1 MSLEEKLEGLLKPTI
16 ESMGFEL
23 WGFEYLP
30 AGRHSLLRVFVEK
43 EEGGIN
49 VDDCAAVSRQIS
61 AIMDV
66 EDPISSAYMLE
77 VSSPGMERL
86 LLKPSQFKRYIGKT
100 VQVRTA
106 VGVLGRRRFKGPMV
120 QVTDSTIEVEV
131 DGELFEIEFDIIEKA
146 NLVAEF

>member
-1 MSLEEKLEGLLKPTI
+1 
-16 ESMGFEL
+16 MGFEL

-30 AGRHSLLRVFVEK
+30 AGRHSILRVFVEK
-43 EEGGIN
+43 EDGIT
-49 VDDCAAVSRQIS
+49 VDDCADISRQIS

-77 VSSPGMERL
+77 VSSPGMDRL
-86 LLKPSQFKRYIGKT
+86 LFKPSQFERYKGQT

-106 VGVLGRRRFKGPMV
+106 VGVLGRRKFKGPMV
-120 QVTDSTIEVEV
+120 QVTDSMIEIEV
-131 DGELFEIEFDIIEKA
+131 DGELYEIDYDIIEKA

>member
-1 MSLEEKLEGLLKPTI
+1 MRLEDKLEGLFKPTI

-30 AGRHSLLRVFVEK
+30 AGRHSILRVFIDK
-43 EEGGIN
+43 EDVGVTVG
-49 VDDCAAVSRQIS
+49 DCASISRQIS

-77 VSSPGMERL
+77 VSSPGMDRL
-86 LLKPSQFKRYIGKT
+86 LLKPSHFQRYQGKK

-106 VGVLGRRRFKGPMV
+106 IGVLGRKKFKGPMV
-120 QVTDSTIEVEV
+120 QVTDTAIEIEV
-131 DGELFEIEFDIIEKA
+131 DGELYEIDYDIIEKA
-146 NLVAEF
+146 NLVADF

>member
-1 MSLEEKLEGLLKPTI
+1 
-16 ESMGFEL
+16 MGFEL

>member
-1 MSLEEKLEGLLKPTI
+1 MRLEEKLEKLLKPTI

-30 AGRHSLLRVFVEK
+30 AGRHTVLRVFVDK
-43 EEGGIN
+43 EETGVT
-49 VDDCAAVSRQIS
+49 VDDCATISRQIS

-77 VSSPGMERL
+77 ISSPGMDRL
-86 LLKPSQFKRYIGKT
+86 LLKPSQFERYKGKT

-106 VGVLGRRRFKGPMV
+106 VGVLGRRKFKGPMR
-120 QVTDSTIEVEV
+120 QVSDTMIVIEV
-131 DGELFEIEFDIIEKA
+131 DGELYEIAYDIIEKA

>member
-1 MSLEEKLEGLLKPTI
+1 VRLEDKLEGLLKPII

-30 AGRHSLLRVFVEK
+30 AGRHSILRVFIDQ
-43 EEGGIN
+43 EENGVT
-49 VDDCAAVSRQIS
+49 VDDCATISRQIS

-86 LLKPSQFKRYIGKT
+86 LLKPSQFKRYQGKT

-106 VGVLGRRRFKGPMV
+106 VGVLGRKKFKGPMV
-120 QVTDSTIEVEV
+120 QASDTTIEIEV
-131 DGELFEIEFDIIEKA
+131 DGELYEIDYDIIDKA

>member
-1 MSLEEKLEGLLKPTI
+1 MNLEEKLENLLKPTI

-30 AGRHSLLRVFVEK
+30 AGRHSILRVFVEK
-43 EEGGIN
+43 SDMGIT

-77 VSSPGMERL
+77 VSSPGMDRL
-86 LLKPSQFKRYIGKT
+86 LFKPEQYKLYLNKPI
-100 VQVRTA
+100 QVRTA
-106 VGVLGRRRFKGPMV
+106 IGVLGRRKFKGPLVLANDTMIG
-120 QVTDSTIEVEV
+120 IEI
-131 DGELFEIEFDIIEKA
+131 DGELYEIPYDIIDKA
-146 NLVAEF
+146 NVVAEF

>member
-1 MSLEEKLEGLLKPTI
+1 MNLEEKLENLLKPTI

-30 AGRHSLLRVFVEK
+30 AGRHSILRVFVEK
-43 EEGGIN
+43 SDMGIT

-77 VSSPGMERL
+77 VSSPGMDRL
-86 LLKPSQFKRYIGKT
+86 LFKPEQFKLYLNKPI
-100 VQVRTA
+100 QVRTA
-106 VGVLGRRRFKGPMV
+106 VGVLGRRKFKGPLVLANDTMIG
-120 QVTDSTIEVEV
+120 IEI
-131 DGELFEIEFDIIEKA
+131 DGELYEITYDIIDKA
-146 NLVAEF
+146 SVVAEF

>member
-1 MSLEEKLEGLLKPTI
+1 
-16 ESMGFEL
+16 MGFEL

-30 AGRHSLLRVFVEK
+30 AGRHSILRVFVEK
-43 EEGGIN
+43 DDGIT
-49 VDDCAAVSRQIS
+49 VGDCAAISRQVS

-77 VSSPGMERL
+77 VSSPGMDRL
-86 LLKPSQFKRYIGKT
+86 LLKPSHFELYAGKV

-106 VGVLGRRRFKGPMV
+106 VAVLGRKKFKGPMV
-120 QVTDSTIEVEV
+120 QVTDSMIGIEV
-131 DGELFEIEFDIIEKA
+131 DGELYEIDYDIIDKA

>member
-1 MSLEEKLEGLLKPTI
+1 MNLEEKLEQLLKPTI

-30 AGRHSLLRVFVEK
+30 AGRHSILRVFVDK
-43 EEGGIN
+43 QDTGIT
-49 VDDCAAVSRQIS
+49 VDDCADISRQIS

-77 VSSPGMERL
+77 VSSPGMDRL
-86 LLKPSQFKRYIGKT
+86 LFTPSQYQRYVGKT

-106 VGVLGRRRFKGPMV
+106 VGVLGRRKFKGPMV
-120 QVTDSTIEVEV
+120 QATDSMIEVEV
-131 DGELFEIEFDIIEKA
+131 DGELYEIAYDIIEKA

>member
-1 MSLEEKLEGLLKPTI
+1 MNLEEKLEGLLKPTI
-16 ESMGFEL
+16 ESMGFDL
-23 WGFEYLP
+23 WGFEYQP
-30 AGRHSLLRVFVEK
+30 AGRHSILRVFVEK
-43 EEGGIN
+43 EEGIN

-77 VSSPGMERL
+77 VSSPGMDRL
-86 LLKPSQFKRYIGKT
+86 LFKPSQFERYKGKT

-106 VGVLGRRRFKGPMV
+106 VGVLGRRKFKGPMV
-120 QVTDSTIEVEV
+120 QVTDSMVGIEV
-131 DGELFEIEFDIIEKA
+131 DGELYEIEYDIIEKA